1 MGSYEQWK
9 GGGTEGKRGRK
20 KAKKEKRK
28 KKKKKRTHRKT
39 RGIQVV
45 GIEACINKPHFLSLL
60 INPLSKRLIIK
71 T

>member
-28 KKKKKRTHRKT
+28 KKKRTHRKT

-45 GIEACINKPHFLSLL
+45 RIEACINKPHFLSLL
-60 INPLSKRLIIK
+60 INPLSKRLIIE